1 MTKADD
7 AMVRTALFEAAN
19 VVLTRVVRWSA
30 KETTVPA
37 ALRERGSGG
46 RRSRPAATSGLS
58 VGLVLTVISP

>member
-37 ALRERGSGG
+37 ALRERG
-46 RRSRPAATSGLS
+46 RAAVDPARLLLPDCRWG
-58 VGLVLTVISP
+58 